1 MKNKGTAKLV
11 KITARAKI
19 VKATSPNLTWQERI
33 SRATREL
40 KHKRKI

>member
-11 KITARAKI
+11 KITAHAKT
-19 VKATSPNLTWQERI
+19 VKATHPNLTWQECI

-40 KHKRKI
+40 KHKGKI